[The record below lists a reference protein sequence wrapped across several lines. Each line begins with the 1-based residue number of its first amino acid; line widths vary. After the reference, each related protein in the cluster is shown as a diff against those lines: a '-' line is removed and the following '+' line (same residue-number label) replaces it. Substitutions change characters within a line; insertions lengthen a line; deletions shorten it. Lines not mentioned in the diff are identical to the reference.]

1 MNARLEKILN
11 LPAYQRFLLLLV
23 VMALFAAVF
32 YFMFYQQQ
40 IEQYDRLLQKQQA
53 EQVKL
58 DKNRKIA
65 RNLSVYR
72 AEYEKMQV
80 KLDEALGELP
90 LEKEIPNLLTGI
102 GNLAKEKGLEV
113 VRFKPENEVPKDFY
127 AEVPVDLKLAGSFHQ
142 AAAFFD
148 AVSKMERIVNIQ
160 GLSLDRPKELDGRTS
175 LAIDCK
181 AVTFRFIE
189 QAPPA
194 KKGKKKGGKRK

>member
-1 MNARLEKILN
+1 MNARVEKILN

-32 YFMFYQQQ
+32 YFMFYQPQ

-58 DKNRKIA
+58 DRNRKIA

-72 AEYEKMQV
+72 AEYQKMQV

-90 LEKEIPNLLTGI
+90 LEKEIPNLLIGI
-102 GNLAKEKGLEV
+102 GNLAKEKGLEI
-113 VRFKPENEVPKDFY
+113 VRFKPGKEAPQGFY

-148 AVSKMERIVNIQ
+148 SISKMERIVNIQ
-160 GLSLDRPKELDGRTS
+160 GLSLDSPKEIAGRTS
-175 LAIDCK
+175 LSIDCR

-189 QAPPA
+189 QPPA
-194 KKGKKKGGKRK
+194 AKGKKKGGKRK